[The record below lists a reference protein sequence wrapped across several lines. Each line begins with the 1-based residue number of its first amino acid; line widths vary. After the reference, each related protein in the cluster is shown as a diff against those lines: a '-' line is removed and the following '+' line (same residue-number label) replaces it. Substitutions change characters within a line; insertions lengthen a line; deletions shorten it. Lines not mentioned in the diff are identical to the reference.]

1 MESFLNSLRNSLPES
16 VSPTQ
21 TTDEVVIIDEA
32 DPIQFWN
39 RFSGAI
45 ENGRSLALLDPS
57 WPDIWKH
64 EYIKL
69 AQSQDTPVSPFILIP
84 TSGTTGKPKFCIH
97 TIDTLRYAAKAFA
110 KTFSNQGI
118 IHSVNV
124 LPQYHVGG
132 LMPVLRSAECG
143 GKSVFANYRQ
153 LPTASDLPFDLDC
166 ASLSL
171 VPTQLSRLLQSETST
186 GILKKFGLILVGGAA
201 CPKLVLQQSR
211 EAGLRLGPCY
221 GSTET
226 AAMVTFLSPD
236 EFLSGRSGVGN
247 PLPGMEIQ
255 IDKNGLVTICSES
268 AQFGYLPNVGAFQ
281 RNPFQTRD
289 LGELDEEGNLLILG
303 REDRVIISGGKKINP
318 ELVESA
324 ALESGLLQD
333 ACCNGV
339 PDTDWGSRVEL
350 KVVFKQDTPLGKEL
364 LTSHLQKI
372 LPSFSL
378 PKSIHSVSSIS
389 RNELGKLVDGS

>member
-1 MESFLNSLRNSLPES
+1 MESFLNSLRRSLPES

-21 TTDEVVIIDEA
+21 TTNEVAVIDEA

-39 RFSGAI
+39 RFTGAI
-45 ENGRSLALLDPS
+45 ENGNSLALLDPS
-57 WPDIWKH
+57 WPDKWKE
-64 EYIKL
+64 EYTEL
-69 AQSQDTPVSPFILIP
+69 AQSQETPVSPFILIP
-84 TSGTTGKPKFCIH
+84 TSGTTSKPKFCIH
-97 TIDTLRYAAKAFA
+97 NIDTLRYSAKAFA
-110 KTFSNQGI
+110 KTFINQGI

-153 LPTASDLPFDLDC
+153 LPTESDLPFDLDR

-171 VPTQLSRLLQSETST
+171 VPTQLSRLLQSESST
-186 GILKKFGLILVGGAA
+186 GMLKKFGLILVGGAA
-201 CPKLVLQQSR
+201 CPKLVLHQSL
-211 EAGLRLGPCY
+211 EAGLRLAPCY

-236 EFLSGRSGVGN
+236 EFLSGRNGVGN
-247 PLPGMEIQ
+247 PLPGMEIH
-255 IDKNGLVTICSES
+255 IDKNGLITIDSES
-268 AQFGYLPNVGAFQ
+268 TQFGYLPNIGTFQ

-289 LGELDEEGNLLILG
+289 LGKLDTNGNLLILG
-303 REDRVIISGGKKINP
+303 REDRVIISGGEKINP

-324 ALESGLLQD
+324 ALESGLVLD
-333 ACCNGV
+333 ALCDGV
-339 PDTDWGSRVEL
+339 PDADWGSRVEL
-350 KVVFKQDTPLGKEL
+350 KVVFKPETPLGKEL

-378 PKSIHSVSSIS
+378 PKGIHSVSSIS
-389 RNELGKLVDGS
+389 RNALGKLVDGS